1 MSFLIKEITNIIE
14 KNNSIIDEKY
24 VGINY
29 LEKIKYLIINS
40 LKDSQDKSLVN
51 KLASDLKEKNNQL
64 IKFEYKNQSLDV
76 SIKLYNDS
84 LSKIRS
90 CCNNDILS
98 IVINGIK
105 TISLFSKDNKKKNFS
120 LLISSPGMT

>member
-64 IKFEYKNQSLDV
+64 IKYV
-76 SIKLYNDS
+76 SIFQMNCNELKKRSPKYIIIFSRSDWIKS
-84 LSKIRS
+84 QSAKIIPR
-90 CCNNDILS
+90 
-98 IVINGIK
+98 
-105 TISLFSKDNKKKNFS
+105 
-120 LLISSPGMT
+120 